1 MSGTNYNRNE
11 RDLTDAAGSS
21 RQRGAGAQDARIPV
35 AEERLDVEKRETE
48 LGEVQLRKT
57 VTEEEQTIPVEL
69 QREEVHVREVNTG
82 DRPVQPGENVFQEG
96 TISVPVRGEEAVV
109 QKQAVVTG
117 EVVLDKERITEQQNV
132 SGTVRR
138 ERVEVDEDYGR
149 HRDNFQQH
157 FTQRQSGLQG
167 QGGQYA
173 SRTWE
178 QAEPNYRY
186 GHSSAYDERYQGRE
200 FDDVEPDLRSDY
212 ETRYAQSGQSG
223 WQDLRDEVREGW
235 TRARGR

>member
-1 MSGTNYNRNE
+1 MSGTSYDRNQ
-11 RDLTDAAGSS
+11 RDD
-21 RQRGAGAQDARIPV
+21 DARIPV
-35 AEERLDVEKRETE
+35 AEERLEVEKRQAE
-48 LGEVQLRKT
+48 LGEVQLHKT

-69 QREEVHVREVNTG
+69 QREEVHVREVDTG
-82 DRPVQPGENVFQEG
+82 DRPVQSGEDVFQEG

-117 EVVLDKERITEQQNV
+117 EVVLDKDRITEQQNV

-157 FTQRQSGLQG
+157 FTQRQSSL

-200 FDDVEPDLRSDY
+200 FDEVEPDLRSDY
-212 ETRYAQSGQSG
+212 ESRYAQSGQSG